1 MQCMIII
8 DNFSYISSV
17 YVSKGDDNIKPFC
30 AYNVHM
36 RALIAFSLHARTL
49 NKLH

>member
-1 MQCMIII
+1 MYQKVMIFE
-8 DNFSYISSV
+8 NL
-17 YVSKGDDNIKPFC
+17 KPFC